1 MRRFGET
8 LTFNAKTADGGGL
21 VAAHVAMSP
30 LQNLDKL
37 AKFGLFTRMMS
48 TDLFYKNIDQQYRA
62 LTGRAT
68 IKDKANTFGRLFA
81 DSISKAIAQTGAQA
95 VDESASDVRRTAESL
110 IESTLEENRPE
121 ATLTPKASPTPPRTP
136 TPMRTPVPTVQPTLN
151 TAPQPTQPQDIL
163 GQIRQRAVEKRN
175 IRQRAKENPAIAS
188 TLLGGLGSA
197 SLL

>member
-8 LTFNAKTADGGGL
+8 LTFNAKTADGGGI

-48 TDLFYKNIDQQYRA
+48 TDLFYKNLDQQYRA
-62 LTGRAT
+62 LTGRASV
-68 IKDKANTFGRLFA
+68 KDKANTFGRLFA

-95 VDESASDVRRTAESL
+95 VDESTSNARRTAENL
-110 IESTLEENRPE
+110 LESTLEENRPQ
-121 ATLTPKASPTPPRTP
+121 ATPTASPTPPPTP
-136 TPMRTPVPTVQPTLN
+136 RPMRTPVPTVSPTLN
-151 TAPQPTQPQDIL
+151 VAPQPTQPQDIL
-163 GQIRQRAVEKRN
+163 GQIRQRAIEKRN
-175 IRQRAKENPAIAS
+175 IRQRARENPAIAA

-197 SLL
+197 GLL